1 MEKLVKKEQCIA
13 ALTAA
18 GISEESAKK
27 INDIQDD
34 AADCIYRY
42 AMTSAFF
49 ACDEIVDLC
58 INAVQEQTEYP
69 SKNILYII
77 QALANAKLNPDVI
90 SQFIMSHIHSRFDDL
105 RREAYALIRTSTCTS
120 VEETL
125 TAILSNAAY
134 IMLAHNHPS
143 GNIAPS
149 EEDVR
154 ITDRMNQICR
164 LMDIP
169 LIEHI
174 IISDNRY
181 FSFNQHEMLQ
191 QPELKFETD
200 YTKIEMQRPRQ
211 RSR

>member
-1 MEKLVKKEQCIA
+1 MEKIKEKSPFELDVVSVRLVKDAPI
-13 ALTAA
+13 
-18 GISEESAKK
+18 IS
-27 INDIQDD
+27 
-34 AADCIYRY
+34 
-42 AMTSAFF
+42 
-49 ACDEIVDLC
+49 DEPL
-58 INAVQEQTEYP
+58 N
-69 SKNILYII
+69 
-77 QALANAKLNPDVI
+77 NPDKVI
-90 SQFIMSHIHSRFDDL
+90 KAVGSFLSELD
-105 RREAYALIRTSTCTS
+105 REALCVINLKSNLAPINMSVASMGTLNYAVFHPREL
-120 VEETL
+120 L
-125 TAILSNAAY
+125 KAAILSNAAY

-174 IISDNRY
+174 IIGDNRY